1 MSPRAHLSVPTPD
14 AAELV
19 ASLRRQLGATVLET
33 HISWVLLDGTMAW
46 KIKKPV
52 QLSFL
57 DFSDL
62 GTRGHM
68 CLEEL
73 RLNRRLAPAL
83 YIDVVAIHGTPG
95 APRLDGDG
103 PAIEYAL
110 RMRQFPPGALLS
122 EQLAAGTLRPGHLDR
137 LARRLAAFHAGAE
150 VAAPDSPHG
159 TSETIEGDAQRV
171 VRGLREHGAASAVCT
186 GLEDWFHAQAP
197 PLRPLWQGRRSAG
210 RVREGHGD
218 LHLANAVLL
227 GDDVTAFDCLE
238 FDPALRWIDVLSDIA
253 FLAMDLMAHQRS
265 DLAFRFLNAYLDET
279 GDHAGVPV
287 LRWYLVYRALVR
299 ALVARI
305 RVGQG
310 GAEAGPDH
318 LALAVRLT
326 REQDARLLVTH
337 GVSGSGKSQV
347 GQALLEQAQ
356 AIRVRSDVERKRL
369 FGLRPLEP
377 SAARVPGGIYD
388 ADATRRTYGRL
399 RELAGVALAA
409 GHRVIVD
416 AAFLRRAERDDFRH
430 LALALGVPF
439 TILHCQAPMPVL
451 RDRVRARGQRGD
463 DASEADESVLERQ
476 LKWAEPLSPA
486 EGAGAITVDTAAPL
500 DIAALCARWLEAPTS
515 GNATPAGA

>member
-1 MSPRAHLSVPTPD
+1 MSPQVPLSALTPG
-14 AAELV
+14 AELV
-19 ASLRRQLGATVLET
+19 ASLRRLLGATVLET
-33 HISWVLLDGTMAW
+33 HISWVLLDGAMAW

-83 YIDVVAIHGTPG
+83 YVDVVAIHGTPG
-95 APRLDGDG
+95 APQLDGEG

-110 RMRQFPPGALLS
+110 RMKQFPPGALLS
-122 EQLAAGTLRPGHLDR
+122 EQLAAGTLQPGYLDR

-150 VAAPDSPHG
+150 VATPDSPYG
-159 TSETIEGDAQRV
+159 TPETIEGDARRV
-171 VRGLREHGAASAVCT
+171 VQGLREHGVASVVCT
-186 GLEDWFHAQAP
+186 GLEDWFQARAP
-197 PLRPLWQGRRSAG
+197 ALRSLWQSRRSAG

-253 FLAMDLMAHQRS
+253 FLAMDLMAHRRG
-265 DLAFRFLNAYLDET
+265 DLAFRFLNAYLDES

-310 GAEAGPDH
+310 GAEVGPDH
-318 LALAVRLT
+318 LALALRLM
-326 REQDARLLVTH
+326 REQDARLLITH
-337 GVSGSGKSQV
+337 GVSGSGKSHV

-369 FGLRPLEP
+369 FGLGPLEP
-377 SAARVPGGIYD
+377 SASRVPGGIYD
-388 ADATRRTYGRL
+388 ADATRRTYGSV
-399 RELAGVALAA
+399 RELAGEALAA

-416 AAFLRRAERDDFRH
+416 AAFLRHAERDDFRR
-430 LALALGVPF
+430 LAQALGVPF
-439 TILHCQAPMPVL
+439 TILHCQAPLPVL
-451 RDRVRARGQRGD
+451 RDRVRERGQRGD

-476 LKWAEPLSPA
+476 LTWAEPLSPSERA
-486 EGAGAITVDTAAPL
+486 SAVTVDTAAPWDLAVLCKTWL
-500 DIAALCARWLEAPTS
+500 DAAGS
-515 GNATPAGA
+515 GHGTPEGA